1 MAKKK
6 NVKKQS
12 NFVRFGA
19 AISRFFGRYGDFYG
33 CASRSEYWFGR
44 LFKACVFTGLLFL
57 SYFTFILLIV
67 DELAFASVMS
77 VLGALVA
84 VWYMIILVPSLAV
97 VARRCHDVGMSGW
110 AVNGPVLF
118 TFVML
123 VFGVLVD
130 CPPCALVG
138 VMCFVAARVWQLVV
152 MCRGSNRVDNPYC
165 DE

>member
-19 AISRFFGRYGDFYG
+19 AISRFFAKYADFTG
-33 CASRSEYWFGR
+33 CAPRSEYWFGR
-44 LFKACVFTGLLFL
+44 LFKACVFTALFFVWYL
-57 SYFTFILLIV
+57 TMIFILV
-67 DELAFASVMS
+67 DEVAFEMAVVFVGM
-77 VLGALVA
+77 LTA
-84 VWYMIILVPSLAV
+84 VWYAMILIPSFAAV
-97 VARRCHDVGMSGW
+97 TRRCHDVGFSGW
-110 AVNGPVLF
+110 VVNGPVLF

-130 CPPCALVG
+130 CPPCTLVG